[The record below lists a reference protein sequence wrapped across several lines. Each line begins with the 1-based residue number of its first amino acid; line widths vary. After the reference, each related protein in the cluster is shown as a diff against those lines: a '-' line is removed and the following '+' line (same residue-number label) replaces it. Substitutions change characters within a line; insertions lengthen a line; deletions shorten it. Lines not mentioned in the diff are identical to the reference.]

1 MCKGDDRLLIRLT
14 EDATDPLEDFLGRN
28 PSRSLVFKQNSG
40 VVQFG
45 ADVEI
50 AVQVKSDEKLRV
62 RRRGG
67 KNLHKVRRFLVRP
80 IKFFS
85 QKMLFEDAITLSVSD
100 LKIKIN
106 TEFESL
112 YQFLISDLKVKII

>member
-1 MCKGDDRLLIRLT
+1 M
-14 EDATDPLEDFLGRN
+14 GRN
-28 PSRSLVFKQNSG
+28 PSRSLIFKQNSG

-67 KNLHKVRRFLVRP
+67 KNLHKVRRFLP
-80 IKFFS
+80 GHS
-85 QKMLFEDAITLSVSD
+85 ETLWQYRLWNFRKVSD
-100 LKIKIN
+100 
-106 TEFESL
+106 
-112 YQFLISDLKVKII
+112 

>member
-1 MCKGDDRLLIRLT
+1 MYLVALNLLVNNQLNSSSNST
-14 EDATDPLEDFLGRN
+14 HHCGTKLSHNPQEDFLGRN

-67 KNLHKVRRFLVRP
+67 KNLHKVRLDRS
-80 IKFFS
+80 IC
-85 QKMLFEDAITLSVSD
+85 IT
-100 LKIKIN
+100 
-106 TEFESL
+106 
-112 YQFLISDLKVKII
+112 ISY

>member
-1 MCKGDDRLLIRLT
+1 M
-14 EDATDPLEDFLGRN
+14 GRN
-28 PSRSLVFKQNSG
+28 PSRSLIFKQNSG

-67 KNLHKVRRFLVRP
+67 KNLHKVRRFLVIQRHYG
-80 IKFFS
+80 
-85 QKMLFEDAITLSVSD
+85 
-100 LKIKIN
+100 N
-106 TEFESL
+106 TGCGILER
-112 YQFLISDLKVKII
+112 FLPKNQHT

>member
-1 MCKGDDRLLIRLT
+1 MIYNLT
-14 EDATDPLEDFLGRN
+14 YTYKFQLKTTQEKFLGRN

-67 KNLHKVRRFLVRP
+67 KNLHKV
-80 IKFFS
+80 KFSEKTTKIDKIFTVNLTVS
-85 QKMLFEDAITLSVSD
+85 SNRQINGEDFD
-100 LKIKIN
+100 
-106 TEFESL
+106 
-112 YQFLISDLKVKII
+112 QFLWSS

>member
-45 ADVEI
+45 ADIEI

-67 KNLHKVRRFLVRP
+67 KNLHKV
-80 IKFFS
+80 KFG
-85 QKMLFEDAITLSVSD
+85 LFEKGTKFEK
-100 LKIKIN
+100 KI
-106 TEFESL
+106 FH
-112 YQFLISDLKVKII
+112 LIIDVNQ

>member
-1 MCKGDDRLLIRLT
+1 MNERTRFTTGHVIYNPTYTYKFQLKT
-14 EDATDPLEDFLGRN
+14 TLEEFLGRN

-67 KNLHKVRRFLVRP
+67 KNLHKV
-80 IKFFS
+80 KFSEKTTKIEKIFTVNLTVCS
-85 QKMLFEDAITLSVSD
+85 NRQINGEDFD
-100 LKIKIN
+100 
-106 TEFESL
+106 
-112 YQFLISDLKVKII
+112 QFLWSS